1 MASEAQVNYIM
12 SLAEK
17 RDMTQATPELQAWI
31 NTPLA
36 VENATNAEVNLLLE
50 SLKQLPWKPKAKSD
64 DELELESLEN
74 LTRPARYFIVDPT
87 DGVEKFYRV
96 NKPEAPSKWAGRTF
110 IDVQA
115 SDYFYPV
122 KDVKH
127 KLAILK
133 TIAVD
138 PIMSMN
144 EYGMRLGVCGNCG
157 RTLTDRGSRLK
168 GIGPICEGRLIEE
181 GLIGQATDEQLEMLR
196 RLGLKHDDN
205 GEDDDGDGD

>member
-1 MASEAQVNYIM
+1 MASEAQVNYIN

-17 RDMTQATPELQAWI
+17 RDMTKASPELQAWI

-36 VENATNAEVNLLLE
+36 LQNATNNEVNLLL
-50 SLKQLPWKPKAKSD
+50 SALKELPWKPKPLTED
-64 DELELESLEN
+64 QMELAVLEEK
-74 LTRPARYFIVDPT
+74 TRAARYFIVDPT
-87 DGVEKFYRV
+87 DGVEKFYRI
-96 NKPEAPSKWAGRTF
+96 NKPEPPSKWAGHTF

-127 KLAILK
+127 KIAILK
-133 TIAVD
+133 AIAVD
-138 PIMSMN
+138 PINSMN
-144 EYGMRLGVCGNCG
+144 EYGMKLGVCGNCG

-196 RLGLKHDDN
+196 RLGLK
-205 GEDDDGDGD
+205 ED